1 MPLPPHIGECWTMDK
16 TKDFISEQLSS
27 WEDACERH
35 AQVSD
40 VRTKCVNVNG
50 VHWQVMLNGS
60 RKVSTE
66 AKVDDKSIMERPCFL
81 CGKNRPEEQAA
92 LPWGDYDILLN
103 PYPVFPHHLTI
114 VHHEHTPQL
123 LMGNEEAFVALSEEL
138 EGYTVFYN
146 GAKCGAS
153 APDHLHFQGVPERYM
168 PLRINYPFM
177 RYYRTGTKEEIV
189 KCLSELLLV
198 LERRNEEPEPRVN
211 VGVHRVADN
220 MFELVVVPRRE
231 HRPDCYGF
239 LKVSPG
245 AIDVMGTLITTSEA
259 DFENL
264 DDVYAT
270 QILKDTT
277 YVEDVPKI
285 HVGIMKGKK
294 VDFILHGNYRTEGD
308 TFHALDSTS
317 NFTLDNVTIGKY
329 FHWEKKERQ
338 TFGGDLTLLE
348 KDDGTIAINT
358 IDIES
363 YLKSVISS
371 EMSANASLEF
381 LKVHAVI
388 SRSWAMAQIGN
399 REQVCC
405 NNVASG
411 SGDEIVKW
419 YDHED
424 HDDFDVCA
432 DDHCQRYQGLTR
444 ITRDDVLIAVQSTWG
459 EVLMSDGEL
468 CDARFSKCC
477 GGAFEEF
484 ENCWDSVHHS
494 YLEGGRDIL
503 PEAPLP
509 DLSDE
514 AVAEDWIMSRPDAF
528 CAEPTPEVLK
538 QILND
543 YDLKTT
549 DFYRWEVHYSVR
561 ELSRLIK
568 KKSGIDFGDIIGIV
582 PLSRGTSGRIYR
594 LAIEGEKRS
603 VVVGKELEIRRWL
616 SPTHLYSSA
625 FVVRKDA
632 SGFTFYGAGWGHGV
646 GLCQIGAAVMAQ
658 KGYNYRDI
666 LAHYFKNAEIK
677 KIY

>member
-1 MPLPPHIGECWTMDK
+1 MDN

-27 WEDACERH
+27 WGDACERH
-35 AQVSD
+35 AQVGD
-40 VRTKCVNVNG
+40 VKTKCVSVNG
-50 VHWQVMLNGS
+50 VPWQVMLNSS

-66 AKVDDKSIMERPCFL
+66 AKVDDVSISERPCFL
-81 CGKNRPEEQAA
+81 CGKNRPKEQAA

-123 LMGNEEAFVALSEEL
+123 LIGNEEAFVALSEEL

-168 PLRINYPFM
+168 PLRIDYPFM
-177 RYYRTGTKEEIV
+177 RYYQTGTKEEII
-189 KCLSELLLV
+189 KYLSSLLNGLD
-198 LERRNEEPEPRVN
+198 RKDDEPEPRIN
-211 VGVHRVADN
+211 AGVRRVDDN
-220 MFELVVVPRRE
+220 RFEIVVVPRRA

-245 AIDVMGTLITTSEA
+245 AIDVMGTLITTSEE
-259 DFENL
+259 DFERI

-270 QILKDTT
+270 QIFKDTT
-277 YVEDVPKI
+277 YVEDMPKI

-294 VDFILHGNYRTEGD
+294 VDFVLHGNYQTLGD
-308 TFHALDSTS
+308 TFHALDSKS
-317 NFTLDNVTIGKY
+317 NFTLEGVTIGKY
-329 FHWEKKERQ
+329 FHWEKKENQ
-338 TFGGDLTLLE
+338 TFSGDLTLLK

-358 IDIES
+358 VDIES
-363 YLKSVISS
+363 YLRSVISS
-371 EMSANASLEF
+371 EMSANASLEL
-381 LKVHAVI
+381 LKAHAVI
-388 SRSWAMAQIGN
+388 SRSWAMAQIGS
-399 REQVCC
+399 RKEKSCDTESLC
-405 NNVASG
+405 SDG
-411 SGDEIVKW
+411 EIVKW

-424 HDDFDVCA
+424 HEDFDVCA

-444 ITRDDVLIAVQSTWG
+444 ITREDVTDAILSTWG
-459 EVLMSDGEL
+459 EVLMSDGRL

-484 ENCWDSVHHS
+484 ENCWENEHHN

-503 PEAPLP
+503 PEQPLP

-514 AVAEDWIMSRPDAF
+514 AVAEDWILSRPDAF
-528 CAEPTPEVLK
+528 CAEPSAEVLK

-543 YDLKTT
+543 YDQKTT
-549 DFYRWEVHYSVR
+549 DFYRWEVHYTPH
-561 ELSRLIK
+561 ELSRLLK
-568 KKSGIDFGDIIGIV
+568 KKSGIDFGEILDII
-582 PLSRGTSGRIYR
+582 PLARGTSGRIYR
-594 LAIEGEKRS
+594 LAIEGEKCS
-603 VVVGKELEIRRWL
+603 MIVGKELEIRRWL

-625 FVVRKDA
+625 FVVRKSS